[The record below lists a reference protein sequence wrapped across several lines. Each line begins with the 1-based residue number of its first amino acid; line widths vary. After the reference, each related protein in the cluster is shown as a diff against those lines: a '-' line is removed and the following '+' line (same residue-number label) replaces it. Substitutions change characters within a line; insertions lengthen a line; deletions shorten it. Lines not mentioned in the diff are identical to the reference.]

1 MKNVRKTVRKERLED
16 EAQNMLELL
25 ANLKDYLQKLV
36 FDDIGLQTINEI
48 WIETIEAEIEKTR
61 GEE

>member
-36 FDDIGLQTINEI
+36 FDDVGLQTINEI
-48 WIETIEAEIEKTR
+48 WIETIEAEIEKAR

>member
-48 WIETIEAEIEKTR
+48 WIETIEAEIEKAR

>member
-16 EAQNMLELL
+16 EAQNMLDLL

-48 WIETIEAEIEKTR
+48 WIETIEAEIEKAR

>member
-48 WIETIEAEIEKTR
+48 WIETIEAETEKAR

>member
-1 MKNVRKTVRKERLED
+1 MKNVRNTVRKERLED
-16 EAQNMLELL
+16 KAQNMLELL

-36 FDDIGLQTINEI
+36 FDDIGFQTINEI
-48 WIETIEAEIEKTR
+48 WIETIEAKIEKAR

>member
-48 WIETIEAEIEKTR
+48 WIETVEAEIEKAR

>member
-1 MKNVRKTVRKERLED
+1 MKNVRKTVRKERPED

-48 WIETIEAEIEKTR
+48 WIETIEAEIEKAR

>member
-25 ANLKDYLQKLV
+25 ANLKDYLQKLL

-48 WIETIEAEIEKTR
+48 WIETVEAEIEKAR

>member
-48 WIETIEAEIEKTR
+48 WIETIEAETGKAR

>member
-36 FDDIGLQTINEI
+36 FDDIGLQTINET
-48 WIETIEAEIEKTR
+48 WIETIEAEIERAR